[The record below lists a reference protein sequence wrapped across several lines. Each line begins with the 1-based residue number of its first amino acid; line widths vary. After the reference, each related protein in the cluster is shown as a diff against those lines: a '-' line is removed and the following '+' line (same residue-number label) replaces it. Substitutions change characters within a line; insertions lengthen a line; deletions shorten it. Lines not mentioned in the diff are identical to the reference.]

1 MNRLESIGKFLT
13 IYGALSMAL
22 WFANM
27 NLVIFIW
34 MDLAGDVI
42 GWIIRIVMVLAGA
55 GMWIA
60 GRILIGRP

>member
-1 MNRLESIGKFLT
+1 MNNLESIGRFLA
-13 IYGALSMAL
+13 IYGAISMAL

-42 GWIIRIVMVLAGA
+42 GWVIRIVMVLAGA

-60 GRILIGRP
+60 GRFLVK